1 MPFIADLHIHSKYSR
16 ACSKSLEPETLYRW
30 CQLKGITVLATGDFT
45 HPGWFAELQDKLIP
59 AEAGLFQLKPELA
72 RRQDQDV
79 PQSCRAPVRFLLESE
94 ISCIYKK
101 DGKVRKVHHLVF
113 APSFEAAA
121 RIQTR
126 LGEIGNIR
134 SDGRPI
140 LGLDSRALLA
150 LVREASDEAYLVPAH
165 AWTPHFA
172 VFGSE
177 SGFDSLEECFGD
189 LAAEIFALETG
200 LSSDPPMNWRL
211 SALDRIALISN
222 SDAHSPEK
230 LGREANLFDCELS
243 YAGLFAAIRGRDPK
257 RFLKTLEFF
266 PEEGKYHADG
276 HRKCQAPLQP
286 EETIRRQGLCPECGK
301 PVTVGV
307 LHRVEKLADR
317 KTGKRPA
324 GAPDFESLI
333 PLKEVLGQVL
343 RVGPSS
349 VKVNALYHRLLARF
363 GSEFRIL
370 RELPAAELEKE
381 GLPLAALALGRMRKG
396 EVGLQPGFD
405 GEYGVI
411 SLLTKKD
418 FSAQDQL
425 ALL

>member
-1 MPFIADLHIHSKYSR
+1 MRLIADLHIHSKYSR
-16 ACSKSLEPETLYRW
+16 ACSKSLEPQMLYRW
-30 CQLKGITVLATGDFT
+30 CQLKGITVLGTGDFT
-45 HPGWFAELQDKLIP
+45 HPAWFDQLQQELEP
-59 AEAGLFQLKPELA
+59 AEAGLYQLRGELA
-72 RRQDQDV
+72 RRQDRDV

-101 DGKVRKVHHLVF
+101 GGKVRKVHHLVF
-113 APSFEAAA
+113 APSFAVAG
-121 RIQTR
+121 RIQKR

-140 LGLDSRALLA
+140 LGLDSRELLA
-150 LVREASDEAYLVPAH
+150 IVREASPEAYLVPAH

-177 SGFDSLEECFGD
+177 SGFDTLEECFGD
-189 LAAEIFALETG
+189 LAGEIFAIETG

-230 LGREANLFDCELS
+230 LGREANLFDSELS
-243 YAGLFAAIRGRDPK
+243 YADIFSAIRSRDPK

-266 PEEGKYHADG
+266 PEEGKYHVDG

-286 EETIRRQGLCPECGK
+286 EETIRRQGLCPACGK

-317 KTGKRPA
+317 KKGQKPA

-343 RVGPSS
+343 RVGAGS
-349 VKVNALYHRLLARF
+349 VKVDALYHRLLSRF

-370 RELPAAELEKE
+370 RELAPCELDRE
-381 GLPLAALALGRMRKG
+381 GLPLLALALARMRSG
-396 EVGLQPGFD
+396 EVRLRPGYD

-411 SLLTKKD
+411 SLLAEPD
-418 FSAQDQL
+418 FTHQDQL

>member
-1 MPFIADLHIHSKYSR
+1 MRFIADLHIHSKYSR
-16 ACSKSLEPETLYRW
+16 ACSRSLEPETLYRW

-45 HPGWFAELQDKLIP
+45 HPGWFAELQEKLVP
-59 AEAGLFQLKPELA
+59 AEAGLYQLKAEPA
-72 RRQDQDV
+72 RRQDQEV

-94 ISCIYKK
+94 ISCIYKR

-113 APSFEAAA
+113 APSFAAAA
-121 RIQTR
+121 RLNVR
-126 LGEIGNIR
+126 LGRIGNVR

-140 LGLDSRALLA
+140 LGLDSRELLA
-150 LVREASDEAYLVPAH
+150 IVREASPEAYLVPAH

-189 LAAEIFALETG
+189 LASEIFAIETG

-211 SALDRIALISN
+211 SALDRLALISN

-230 LGREANLFDCELS
+230 LGREANLFACELS
-243 YAGLFAAIRGRDPK
+243 YADIFAAIRGRDPR

-266 PEEGKYHADG
+266 PEEGKYHVDG
-276 HRKCQAPLQP
+276 HRKCGARLDPA
-286 EETIRRQGLCPECGK
+286 ETIRKGGLCPKCGK

-317 KTGKRPA
+317 KQGKRPA

-343 RVGPSS
+343 RVGPGS

-363 GSEFRIL
+363 GSELRIL
-370 RELPAAELEKE
+370 RELPAADLERE
-381 GLPLAALALGRMRKG
+381 GLPLAALALERMRKG
-396 EVGLQPGFD
+396 EVQVQPGFD

-411 SLLTKKD
+411 SLLADKD
-418 FSAQDQL
+418 FTHQNQL